1 MKRNL
6 LYLVLLLF
14 TSTGSLYAQQQ
25 YKYKFIVAKDGSGE
39 YTSIQDAINAMRAF
53 PIKPITLIIKNG
65 TYNEK
70 IELPTWNT
78 DVTFIGESAD
88 KTIINFND
96 YSGRGKL
103 TTFNSY
109 TAKISGNDFRAENIT
124 FVNSAGPVGQAV
136 ALHLESDRAVFKNC
150 RFLGY
155 QDTLYLA
162 GENARQYFVDCYIE
176 GTTDFI
182 FGPATAL
189 FENCTINNKSNSYI
203 TAASTPQGIKYG
215 FVFLNC
221 KLTAD
226 SSVKKVFLGR
236 PWREFSRTVFLKCNL
251 GKHIVPEGWHNW
263 SNPDAEKN
271 TFYAEYKNSGPGS
284 DPANRVSWSKQLTT
298 KEAGE
303 YSVEKILGKQK
314 NTSARE
320 VNWYKTR

>member
-6 LYLVLLLF
+6 LYLILVLF
-14 TSTGSLYAQQQ
+14 TATGSLYAQQKF
-25 YKYKFIVAKDGSGE
+25 KYQFIVAKDGSGE

-78 DVTFIGESAD
+78 DVTFIGESAE

-109 TAKISGNDFRAENIT
+109 TAKISGNDFKAENIT

-236 PWREFSRTVFLKCNL
+236 PWREYSRTVFVNCYL

-284 DPANRVSWSKQLTT
+284 DPAKRVSWSKQLTS
-298 KEAGE
+298 KQAGE

-320 VNWYKTR
+320 VNWYKAR